1 MPRDKDYMEG
11 LIKMVRIEIDLPDEL
26 SDDLQTV
33 AGALGIPSLSEVALI
48 GLADWTARRKAEIDD
63 KNPSQRYFVNE
74 ALDEL
79 IGEKSKK

>member
-1 MPRDKDYMEG
+1 
-11 LIKMVRIEIDLPDEL
+11 MVRIEIDLPDEL
-26 SDDLQTV
+26 RDDLQTV

-79 IGEKSKK
+79 IGKKSKK